1 MALRGRRDPRKVVG
15 WQLASNMRTTLVL
28 DASKMAL
35 GQRRPGDL
43 AAGPLTGLDAAIDR
57 AVSLDE
63 LDRVAREV
71 PLIACDAAR
80 NQRHE
85 YKQRHK
91 GQRGRWHNPNRSE
104 RDV

>member
-71 PLIACDAAR
+71 PPDRLRRGPQPAPRIQATAQRAAR
-80 NQRHE
+80 ALA
-85 YKQRHK
+85 
-91 GQRGRWHNPNRSE
+91 
-104 RDV
+104 